1 MQITLSDSW
10 QRHDIFH
17 SPGGYDEDGLEDDY
31 MYIDIGENLQEK
43 RQAKSKKWSQE
54 TGVNGM
60 SRKDTGKMRTLISD
74 YEQV

>member
-1 MQITLSDSW
+1 MLSDSW

-17 SPGGYDEDGLEDDY
+17 SPGDYDEDEHEDDY

-43 RQAKSKKWSQE
+43 RQAKLKKWSQE
-54 TGVNGM
+54 TSVNGM
-60 SRKDTGKMRTLISD
+60 SQKDTGKLRTLISD